1 MANWNIKEITG
12 RQYVYCSK
20 NAVSDVA
27 AANFFG
33 KAAAWVSGGSYAVG
47 DRVTS
52 SSIQYRNKT
61 GVNTT
66 TAPASDTTN
75 WEFDFENYQTY
86 STSRSYL
93 VGHKTNY
100 NNEHYN
106 CITNT
111 TGTFNPQHWNKV
123 IISNRDV
130 PYKLLNTAINLI
142 NGDARFV
149 SFEELDYTNNVA
161 TYNINIII
169 SNGIWNETFT
179 NPTKIF
185 RIVGQSK
192 FKTIIQNINTTN
204 MGSMCYE
211 NLYIIAFNMY
221 NTPQPNI
228 RAINCIY
235 GVLGQDNYSSAT
247 GFHFFYKNI
256 VLNTINNRQGNPT
269 RVLHM
274 VNNSFLGN
282 SVVIYNNPTTSS
294 YSNQSVIKNNYF
306 NSPQSLGK
314 LDNLTQGLNVI
325 SLGNFDYNS
334 FGANPTIGGVVQT
347 SLSMLQATLPN
358 QNIHSRYD
366 SGITLNSDYTLPSGS
381 VLLGTGS
388 NGNNIGAEGRGYVGT
403 TSTIFSTGNGALY
416 RNLKITGTY
425 IERDQISKQAQ
436 ANSGGNM
443 ILDSTA
449 SSTNEEYTGFR
460 IYISSGT
467 GAGQTRTIASY
478 NGSTKAITVT
488 EAWTTLPDATSI
500 YEILDGDLTSGIGD
514 LGSVQTVRKML
525 FNNIQVYK
533 ADQLTI
539 DQAVSITDPR
549 LDKPSGMTYD
559 LKVSNAS
566 DLGGA
571 SFVRFAQDEEFKI
584 DSNNK
589 GCGSEDYNPANVVS
603 NTLTFRYYQVKLMF
617 RK

>member
-27 AANFFG
+27 ASNFFG
-33 KAAAWVSGGSYAVG
+33 KAASWVSGGSYAIG

-100 NNEHYN
+100 NNEHYI
-106 CITNT
+106 CTTNT
-111 TGTFNPQHWNKV
+111 TGTFNPAHWNNV

-130 PYKLLNTAINLI
+130 PFQLMNTANNLCI
-142 NGDARFV
+142 SDARFV
-149 SFEELDYTNNVA
+149 SYEELDYANNIA
-161 TYNINIII
+161 IHKSHILA
-169 SNGIWNETFT
+169 SNGIWNETLT
-179 NPTKIF
+179 NPTKIIE
-185 RIVGQSK
+185 IVGQSK
-192 FKTIIQNINTTN
+192 FKTRFEYPTNYVFSNFRFKNINFSISIGNSTN
-204 MGSMCYE
+204 NVNLGAENCVFFEINTGSVISLFY
-211 NLYIIAFNMY
+211 
-221 NTPQPNI
+221 
-228 RAINCIY
+228 
-235 GVLGQDNYSSAT
+235 
-247 GFHFFYKNI
+247 FYKNCI
-256 VLNTINNRQGNPT
+256 RSLNFGGGIG
-269 RVLHM
+269 LKFIHF
-274 VNNSFLGN
+274 VNNTVLSINQGTAN
-282 SVVIYNNPTTSS
+282 PQWTNTSVF
-294 YSNQSVIKNNYF
+294 KNNYIKGVF
-306 NSPQSLGK
+306 RFGVPTNSDGVNIVPA
-314 LDNLTQGLNVI
+314 
-325 SLGNFDYNS
+325 GNIDYNS
-334 FGANPTIGGVVQT
+334 FEGNCNVNGVSQT

-366 SGITLNSDYTLPSGS
+366 SGVTFNTDYTLPSGS

-388 NGNNIGAEGRGYVGT
+388 NGNNIGAEGRGYVDT
-403 TSTIFSTGNGALY
+403 TSTIFTTANGAIFK
-416 RNLKITGTY
+416 NLKITGTY
-425 IERDQISKQAQ
+425 VERDQISKQAQ

-443 ILDSTA
+443 ILNSSA

-467 GAGQTRTIASY
+467 GVGQTRTIASY

-525 FNNIQVYK
+525 LSNNPVYK
-533 ADQLTI
+533 ADQTTI

-559 LKVSNAS
+559 LKISNSS

-603 NTLTFRYYQVKLMF
+603 NTLTFRYYQVKLIF

>member
-27 AANFFG
+27 ASNFFG
-33 KAAAWVSGGSYAVG
+33 KAAAWVSGGSYDLG
-47 DRVTS
+47 NRVTS

-111 TGTFNPQHWNKV
+111 SGTFNPAHWTKV

-130 PYKLLNTAINLI
+130 PYKLLNTAVNLI

-161 TYNINIII
+161 THNIHIII
-169 SNGIWNETFT
+169 SNGIWNETLT
-179 NPTKIF
+179 DATKQI
-185 RIVGQSK
+185 RLVGQSK
-192 FKTIIQNINTTN
+192 FKTILTNIAYVFYNRSNYFT
-204 MGSMCYE
+204 E
-211 NLYIIAFNMY
+211 NLHINSVYGGGSV
-221 NTPQPNI
+221 NTYLKCS
-228 RAINCIY
+228 NC
-235 GVLGQDNYSSAT
+235 
-247 GFHFFYKNI
+247 
-256 VLNTINNRQGNPT
+256 
-269 RVLHM
+269 RVLRLNGGINYVWFQIVIFCFKSEISSITSGGGIQIYHF
-274 VNNSFLGN
+274 VNNTVLSDTNTVNKTYF
-282 SVVIYNNPTTSS
+282 
-294 YSNQSVIKNNYF
+294 SNSVIKNNYF
-306 NSPQSLGK
+306 KGNSYLGSLS
-314 LDNLTQGLNVI
+314 NM
-325 SLGNFDYNS
+325 SLIAPGNFDYNS
-334 FGANPTIGGVVQT
+334 FEGTPRIDSTLQT

-358 QNIHSRYD
+358 QNLHSRYD
-366 SGITLNSDYTLPSGS
+366 SGVTFNTGGTLPSGS
-381 VLLGTGS
+381 VLLGVGS
-388 NGNNIGAEGRGYVGT
+388 NGNNIGAEGRGYVDT
-403 TSTIFSTGNGALY
+403 TSTIFSTSNGAVY
-416 RNLKITGTY
+416 KNLKITGTY

-436 ANSGGNM
+436 ANSGVNM
-443 ILDSTA
+443 ILNSSA

-525 FNNIQVYK
+525 FTNTQVYK
-533 ADQLTI
+533 SDQSTI

-549 LDKPSGMTYD
+549 LDNPAGMVYD